1 MKRHLQFI
9 LISAFLFIG
18 VVVVL
23 LTRTNQAGVSAAPE
37 VFASPIHAGCYI
49 AAPGDCRI
57 HIDPFTVNVDDG
69 NGDKLAH
76 FQITANGNIL
86 YDFKPDMFNPPI
98 GDYTPSMVMQ
108 DFAAT
113 CSQTYQ
119 VNLSCQDSGDPNLFN
134 CGQTSTFTCPSSVP

>member
-1 MKRHLQFI
+1 M
-9 LISAFLFIG
+9 
-18 VVVVL
+18 
-23 LTRTNQAGVSAAPE
+23 
-37 VFASPIHAGCYI
+37 FASPIHAGCYI

-57 HIDPFTVNVDDG
+57 HVDQFTVNVDDG

-76 FQITANGNIL
+76 FQITANGQVI
-86 YDFKPDMFNPPI
+86 YDFKPDQFNPPL

-113 CSQTYQ
+113 CGTAYQ

-134 CGQTSTFTCPSSVP
+134 CGQTTQFTCPSNVP